1 MYLNFYKIKM
11 IALFCIMTITLA
23 SCGFGSNTN
32 VTGSQNDLSG
42 DLTPVAPGTI
52 ISGTA
57 TAPGGTVTQLEG
69 NYRFYNLAFDYIIRS
84 SYADILGLQPVG
96 GATVELIRIDDDGV
110 QVGDVL
116 ASTTTSITGDYSL
129 GLPVGV
135 ELSPDLIVRITGTG
149 VSMSAMV
156 VDQAVDINPITQFVL
171 QKFIDDDSIVLADI
185 PVNQVIALK
194 GRVEEFD
201 LTAEAD
207 LSAMLAKLE
216 EDLGDLADAEIAE
229 IERTPDDG
237 TATTTASGTWNL
249 IEFAIGLHDNEEDTF
264 GTTAVD
270 VFGSSLLIEA
280 GAEAGTLA
288 ITENDV
294 LIDAFTNLS
303 VDNSE
308 GFINSSIFNEFAT
321 GGDEE
326 EFGATVDFDGN
337 ISISTPFEEDFSTDD
352 SQQGTGPDFGFRFPP
367 AIISLDNTG
376 NDNVLISS
384 RRDAGVR
391 FDTVDT
397 NGDNVRDAVDPE
409 SKDGD
414 EASVLL
420 NLILR
425 GGTEMSA
432 ASLIG
437 YYGAVSFTTE
447 LQSFGSSPNVG
458 VGSSVIKTD
467 FDGIEEALVPEDGI
481 DEIGFNRSPISLTD
495 IALNPFEE
503 SDGGFGI
510 PYSVS
515 ANGGVTLVTGETED
529 LEGWTNADGSL
540 FALLDVNT
548 SEEKPDEICCVF
560 NEILVGVKLPTS
572 MPNLSGAS
580 YRLYGIGA
588 GADETGTIEVFTF
601 GPDSTLTFDSSAA
614 SATSN
619 VSLRGFDRD
628 NDVASVISL
637 TGDDGDSQLFEF
649 FSPIDAMGKIEMTS
663 QDSTSVTHLTGF
675 VSADA
680 KVIIFRLESIE
691 EGDSI
696 FRDIGLIIA
705 VLQ

>member
-1 MYLNFYKIKM
+1 
-11 IALFCIMTITLA
+11 MTYRKPTISSLLLA
-23 SCGFGSNTN
+23 SFIAILLSACGDG
-32 VTGSQNDLSG
+32 TGGVNRDPVRFDIDS
-42 DLTPVAPGTI
+42 TPNITIGGTV
-52 ISGTA
+52 
-57 TAPGGTVTQLEG
+57 TAPGGAVTLLEKQSYM
-69 NYRFYNLAFDYIIRS
+69 NFAMNMFIS
-84 SYADILGLQPVG
+84 PVYADILGLQPVG

-129 GLPVGV
+129 ELPAGV
-135 ELSPDLIVRITGTG
+135 ELSADLIVRITGTG
-149 VSMSAMV
+149 ISMSAMV
-156 VDQAVDINPITQFVL
+156 VDQAIDINPISQFVL
-171 QKFIDDDSIVLADI
+171 QKFIDDDTLVLADLPI
-185 PVNQVIALK
+185 NQVIALK

-201 LTAEAD
+201 LTTEAD
-207 LSAMLAKLE
+207 LTAMLAKLE
-216 EDLGDLADAEIAE
+216 EDLGDLAEADIAE
-229 IERTPDDG
+229 IQRTPADDTVR
-237 TATTTASGTWNL
+237 TAALGTWNL
-249 IEFAIGLHDNEEDTF
+249 IEFSIGLHDNEEETF
-264 GTTAVD
+264 GTTAVE
-270 VFGSSLLIEA
+270 VFSSSLLIEA
-280 GAEAGTLA
+280 GTEAGTLT

-294 LIDAFTNLS
+294 LIDSFTNLF
-303 VDNSE
+303 VDNSA

-326 EFGATVDFDGN
+326 EFGATVDADGN
-337 ISISTPFEEDFSTDD
+337 LSVSSPFEEDFTTDN

-367 AIISLDNTG
+367 ATISLDNTG

-397 NGDNVRDAVDPE
+397 NEDGIRDAVDPE

-420 NLILR
+420 NLVLK
-425 GGTEMSA
+425 GGTEMSV
-432 ASLIG
+432 ASLDG
-437 YYGAVSFTTE
+437 YYGAVSFFTE
-447 LQSFGSSPNVG
+447 LASFGSS
-458 VGSSVIKTD
+458 SSVQISSTVIKVD
-467 FDGIEEALVPEDGI
+467 FDGAGEASVPVGGL
-481 DEIGFNRSPISLTD
+481 DEVGFSRTPTTLTNVM
-495 IALNPFEE
+495 LNPFED
-503 SDGGFGI
+503 SDGDFGL

-529 LEGWTNADGSL
+529 MEGWTNDDGSL
-540 FALLDVNT
+540 FALLDVQT
-548 SEEKPDEICCVF
+548 FEEIPNEICCVF
-560 NEILVGVKLPTS
+560 NELMLGVKLPTT

-580 YRLYGIGA
+580 YRLHGIAA
-588 GADETGTIEVFTF
+588 GADETGTFEVFTF
-601 GPDSTLTFDSSAA
+601 GPDSTLTFDASAA

-619 VSLRGFDRD
+619 VSLRGFERD
-628 NDVASVISL
+628 TDVASVNSFS
-637 TGDDGDSQLFEF
+637 GDDAASDSQLFEF

-691 EGDSI
+691 EGDSV

>member
-1 MYLNFYKIKM
+1 M
-11 IALFCIMTITLA
+11 IALFCIITITLA
-23 SCGFGSNTN
+23 GCGFGSNTN
-32 VTGSQNDLSG
+32 DTGSQNDLSG
-42 DLTPVAPGTI
+42 DLTPVVPGITV
-52 ISGTA
+52 SGTA
-57 TAPGGTVTQLEG
+57 SAPGGTVAKLEG
-69 NYRFYNLAFDYIIRS
+69 NSRFFNLAFEYVIRS

-129 GLPVGV
+129 QLPEGV
-135 ELSPDLIVRITGTG
+135 ELSSDLIVRITGTG
-149 VSMSAMV
+149 ISMSAMV
-156 VDQAVDINPITQFVL
+156 VDQAIDINPISQFVL
-171 QKFIDDDSIVLADI
+171 QKFIDDDTIVLADL

-207 LSAMLAKLE
+207 LTAMLAKLE
-216 EDLGDLADAEIAE
+216 EDLGDLADAEVAE
-229 IERTPDDG
+229 INKTPADDA
-237 TATTTASGTWNL
+237 ATTAASGIWNL
-249 IEFAIGLHDNEEDTF
+249 IEFSIGLHDNEEETF
-264 GTTAVD
+264 GTTAVE
-270 VFGSSLLIEA
+270 VFSSSLLIEE

-288 ITENDV
+288 IIENDV
-294 LIDAFTNLS
+294 LIDSFTNLS
-303 VDNSE
+303 VDNSG

-326 EFGATVDFDGN
+326 EFGATVDTDGN
-337 ISISTPFEEDFSTDD
+337 ISVSSPFEEDFSTDD

-367 AIISLDNTG
+367 AIISFDNTG
-376 NDNVLISS
+376 NDNILISS

-420 NLILR
+420 NLVLK

-432 ASLIG
+432 ASLDG

-447 LQSFGSSPNVG
+447 LESFGSSLSVRI
-458 VGSSVIKTD
+458 GSSVIKTD
-467 FDGIEEALVPEDGI
+467 FDGVDEALVPEGGI

-515 ANGGVTLVTGETED
+515 ANGSVTLVTGETED
-529 LEGWTNADGSL
+529 LEGWTNDDGSF

-548 SEEKPDEICCVF
+548 SEEIPNEICCVF
-560 NEILVGVKLPTS
+560 NEIMLGVKLPTS
-572 MPNLSGAS
+572 MPNLSSAS
-580 YRLYGIGA
+580 YRLYGIAA

-601 GPDSTLTFDSSAA
+601 GPDSTLTFDASAA

-628 NDVASVISL
+628 SDVASVISL
-637 TGDDGDSQLFEF
+637 SDDDGASQIFEF
-649 FSPIDAMGKIEMTS
+649 FSPIDEMGKIEMTS

-680 KVIIFRLESIE
+680 KVIIFRSEEIE
-691 EGDSI
+691 EGDFI

>member
-32 VTGSQNDLSG
+32 DTGSQNDLSG